1 MELVRIL
8 GTVLG
13 GNSKYLGLLAMK
25 ADECLQPSRTRELC
39 VSSCENHRIV
49 EVQNDSDQDNE
60 VFDYDNNEALPFRLH
75 VPQPADDLQD
85 DSIIADQSVI
95 MHPSRLT
102 QEDPSYWTESMG
114 GGRKFNVSF
123 STVE

>member
-39 VSSCENHRIV
+39 ESSCEHHRIV

-60 VFDYDNNEALPFRLH
+60 VFDYDSNEALPFRLH

-85 DSIIADQSVI
+85 DSIIADQSI
-95 MHPSRLT
+95 CPSPQTGVTPGLHYF
-102 QEDPSYWTESMG
+102 PL
-114 GGRKFNVSF
+114 
-123 STVE
+123 